1 MLFSPKARSISS
13 RYVSLYALILYD
25 VGEARGGGQPA
36 GGGKGGRKGEGGR
49 RTTKGGGGEGPFI
62 DETDRYMNSWGK
74 WRGLVIK

>member
-13 RYVSLYALILYD
+13 QYVSLYALVLYD

-36 GGGKGGRKGEGGR
+36 GGGGAAGGGRGR
-49 RTTKGGGGEGPFI
+49 RTTKGGGGEGLFI

-74 WRGLVIK
+74 